1 MHLKR
6 DSMKEEIF
14 EIVNGED
21 EVIGCAPRK
30 ECHGNPSLTHRVAH
44 VLVHNTAGELL
55 LQKRSQSK
63 FIQPGRWDTSVGGHL
78 EPGEGY
84 EQAALR
90 ELNEE
95 LGITDVPVR
104 FLRKYFMRN
113 EIESECVATFLVQWE
128 GQVHFNEAEI
138 EEVRFFSTDEIEK
151 KIGSGA
157 FTPNFEK
164 EYRYLHQHDILKI
177 FKIG

>member
-1 MHLKR
+1 MT
-6 DSMKEEIF
+6 EEIF
-14 EIVNGED
+14 EIVNEKD
-21 EVIGCAPRK
+21 EVIGRAPRD

-44 VLVHNTAGELL
+44 VLVHNTAGDIL
-55 LQKRSQSK
+55 LQKRSRSK
-63 FIQPGRWDTSVGGHL
+63 FIQPGKWDTSVGGHL

-95 LGITDVPVR
+95 LGITGVPVR
-104 FLRKYFMRN
+104 FLHKYFIRN
-113 EIESECVATFLVQWE
+113 EIESECVATFLVQWD
-128 GQVHFNEAEI
+128 GPVHFNEAEI
-138 EEVRFFSTDEIEK
+138 EEVRFFSTDEIEV

-157 FTPNFEK
+157 FTPNFEE
-164 EYRYLHQHDILKI
+164 EYHYLRQQDFLKI